1 MASAVKESGGGG
13 GSDLGGSG
21 ADGECWRS
29 SRTRAERGSRGR
41 QAGLSST

>member
-21 ADGECWRS
+21 AVEECWHS
-29 SRTRAERGSRGR
+29 SRTRAGRGSRGR
-41 QAGLSST
+41 PAGLSST